1 MLECSAEG
9 NQQMGEQLFKELTE
23 HLEAID
29 PERETL
35 RYAFSE
41 GLIGLM
47 GDASDPHQHHI
58 VLGQLS
64 LEQVEKLANFTGIN
78 QLLTNDE
85 RLMLQKD
92 AIQIGKLLIDY
103 IIRRYAFKNSQGK
116 QVNTNAY
123 FAQYRQ
129 RVAEDKLRKEERA
142 RKRREA
148 KQRSKSVKGKLHAAS
163 YAELTQ
169 RSLKNQTILKFLVN
183 FTPPTTLGAESG
195 ID

>member
-1 MLECSAEG
+1 MEECSAEG
-9 NQQMGEQLFKELTE
+9 NKQMGEQLFKELAD

-29 PERETL
+29 PQRERL

-41 GLIGLM
+41 GLLGLI
-47 GDASDPHQHHI
+47 GDASDPHQHHV

-64 LEQVEKLANFTGIN
+64 PEQVEKLANFTGIN
-78 QLLTNDE
+78 QLLTTDE

-103 IIRRYAFKNSQGK
+103 TIRRYAFKNSQGK
-116 QVNTNAY
+116 EVNTNAY

-129 RVAEDKLRKEERA
+129 RVAEEKLRKEERA

-169 RSLKNQTILKFLVN
+169 HSLKNQIILQFLVN
-183 FTPPTTLGAESG
+183 FTTPTTLGAESG

>member
-1 MLECSAEG
+1 MEECSAEG
-9 NQQMGEQLFKELTE
+9 NKQMGEQLFKELTE

-35 RYAFSE
+35 RYAFAE

-47 GDASDPHQHHI
+47 GDASDPHQHPI

-64 LEQVEKLANFTGIN
+64 PEQVEKMANFTGIN
-78 QLLTNDE
+78 QLLTTDE

-103 IIRRYAFKNSQGK
+103 TIRCYAFKNSQGK

-142 RKRREA
+142 RK
-148 KQRSKSVKGKLHAAS
+148 
-163 YAELTQ
+163 
-169 RSLKNQTILKFLVN
+169 
-183 FTPPTTLGAESG
+183 
-195 ID
+195 

>member
-1 MLECSAEG
+1 MRSTAY
-9 NQQMGEQLFKELTE
+9 F
-23 HLEAID
+23 A
-29 PERETL
+29 
-35 RYAFSE
+35 
-41 GLIGLM
+41 
-47 GDASDPHQHHI
+47 
-58 VLGQLS
+58 
-64 LEQVEKLANFTGIN
+64 TGCFWGA
-78 QLLTNDE
+78 E

-92 AIQIGKLLIDY
+92 AIAIGKLLIDY
-103 IIRRYAFKNSQGK
+103 TIRRYAFKNSQGK

-129 RVAEDKLRKEERA
+129 REAEVKHMKMERA

-148 KQRSKSVKGKLHAAS
+148 KQRSKSVNGKLHAAS

-183 FTPPTTLGAESG
+183 ITPPTTLGDESG